1 MLRWTSTVSRAV
13 VELLGDDL
21 VISQPQIRPLPLH
34 RTAALLHH
42 VGLYVALGHVHE
54 ILYVGMTDR
63 FHTPSAIGARLG
75 EHLSEPEKRDTW
87 LSVVELPLREDLER
101 HEVARHETRVG
112 VLLGRPGGHR
122 RGGGKRE
129 GTTPRL

>member
-1 MLRWTSTVSRAV
+1 MLHWSSTVSRAV

-21 VISQPQIRPLPLH
+21 VISQPQIRPLH
-34 RTAALLHH
+34 HTAALLHH
-42 VGLYVALGHVHE
+42 VGLYVALGLAHE

-75 EHLSEPEKRDTW
+75 EHLTEPEKRDTW

-101 HEVARHETRVG
+101 REVARHESRVG

-122 RGGGKRE
+122 RGTGKRE
-129 GTTPRL
+129 VTTFRL